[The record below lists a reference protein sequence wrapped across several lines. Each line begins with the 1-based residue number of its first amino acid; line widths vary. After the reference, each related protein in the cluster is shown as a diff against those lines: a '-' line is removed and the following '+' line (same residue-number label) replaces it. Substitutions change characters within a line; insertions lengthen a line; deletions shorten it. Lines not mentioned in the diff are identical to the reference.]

1 MPSKKP
7 AAKGEAIKN
16 GGGRPRFNFSDKL
29 SLVRK
34 LASIHCTDDEIA
46 AGIGCSQDTLAR
58 GRKREPDLD
67 AAILEGRANGRMSLR
82 RAQYQ
87 RAMEGNPTMLIWLGK
102 QILEQRE
109 RVDIDLNAR
118 IAAMSPEEKLAEA
131 QRMAQKLGV
140 TL

>member
-34 LASIHCTDDEIA
+34 LASIQCTDEEIA

-58 GRKREPDLD
+58 GRKREPELD

-82 RAQYQ
+82 RAQY
-87 RAMEGNPTMLIWLGK
+87 RKAMEGNPAMLIWLGK
-102 QILEQRE
+102 QVLGQRE
-109 RVDIDLNAR
+109 RADLEDMDEMP
-118 IAAMSPEEKLAEA
+118 AAIEVRVVNGRRDRE
-131 QRMAQKLGV
+131 
-140 TL
+140 

>member
-34 LASIHCTDDEIA
+34 LASIQCTDEEIA
-46 AGIGCSQDTLAR
+46 AGLGCSQDTLAR

-82 RAQYQ
+82 RAQY
-87 RAMEGNPTMLIWLGK
+87 RKAMEGNPAMLIWLGK
-102 QILEQRE
+102 QVLGQRE
-109 RVDIDLNAR
+109 RADLEDMDEMPEAIEVRVVDGR
-118 IAAMSPEEKLAEA
+118 RGK
-131 QRMAQKLGV
+131 Q
-140 TL
+140 

>member
-16 GGGRPRFNFSDKL
+16 GGGRPRFTFSDKI

-34 LASIHCTDDEIA
+34 LASIQCTDEEIA
-46 AGIGCSQDTLAR
+46 AGLGCSQDTLAR

-82 RAQYQ
+82 RAQY
-87 RAMEGNPTMLIWLGK
+87 RKAMEGNPAMLIWLGK
-102 QILEQRE
+102 QVLGQRE
-109 RVDIDLNAR
+109 RADLEDMDEMPVAIEVRVVNGR
-118 IAAMSPEEKLAEA
+118 RDRE
-131 QRMAQKLGV
+131 
-140 TL
+140 

>member
-34 LASIHCTDDEIA
+34 LASIQCTDEEIA
-46 AGIGCSQDTLAR
+46 AGLGCSQDTLAR

-82 RAQYQ
+82 RAQY
-87 RAMEGNPTMLIWLGK
+87 RKAMERNPAMLIWLGK
-102 QILEQRE
+102 QVLGQRE
-109 RVDIDLNAR
+109 RADLEDMDEMPEAIEVRVVDGR
-118 IAAMSPEEKLAEA
+118 RGK
-131 QRMAQKLGV
+131 Q
-140 TL
+140 

>member
-34 LASIHCTDDEIA
+34 LASIQCTDEEIA

-82 RAQYQ
+82 RAQY
-87 RAMEGNPTMLIWLGK
+87 RKAMEGNPAMLIWLGK
-102 QILEQRE
+102 QVLGQRE
-109 RVDIDLNAR
+109 NVVDHMPVAEECGVLVTPGLVSEEEWL
-118 IAAMSPEEKLAEA
+118 AATK
-131 QRMAQKLGV
+131 K
-140 TL
+140 

>member
-29 SLVRK
+29 PLVRK
-34 LASIHCTDDEIA
+34 LASIQCTDEEIA

-87 RAMEGNPTMLIWLGK
+87 RAMEGNPAMLIWLGK
-102 QILEQRE
+102 QILGQRE
-109 RVDIDLNAR
+109 NAGDIDTDGGDSGVLVTPGMLSEDAW
-118 IAAMSPEEKLAEA
+118 EKAT
-131 QRMAQKLGV
+131 KK
-140 TL
+140 

>member
-7 AAKGEAIKN
+7 AAKGEASKN

-34 LASIHCTDDEIA
+34 LASIQCTDEEIA

-67 AAILEGRANGRMSLR
+67 AAILDGRANGRMSLR
-82 RAQYQ
+82 RAQY
-87 RAMEGNPTMLIWLGK
+87 RKAMEGNPAMLIWLGK
-102 QILEQRE
+102 QVLGQRE
-109 RVDIDLNAR
+109 NFVDHAPETEECGVLVTPGIVSEEEWL
-118 IAAMSPEEKLAEA
+118 AATK
-131 QRMAQKLGV
+131 K
-140 TL
+140 